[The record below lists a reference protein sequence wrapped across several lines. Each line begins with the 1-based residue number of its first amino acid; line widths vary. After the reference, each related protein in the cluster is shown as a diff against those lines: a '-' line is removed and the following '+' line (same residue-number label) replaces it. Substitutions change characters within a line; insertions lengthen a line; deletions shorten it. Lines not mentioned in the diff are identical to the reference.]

1 MMARP
6 FGRDPGTRPNNPVGW
21 VRAGADADIGPP
33 GSSSSGGSGP
43 SVYLMVHRVAPPRL
57 TAAFGLMLIAAG
69 VVTLTR
75 GTLIGG
81 TVPVAAGAIAALS
94 LGTAVYA
101 KRAQLSF
108 GQVGWIAVACTVLVA
123 GVTASRDTPEG
134 SGFALAWAAPFAYAA
149 GRRVGIAHT
158 LAAGVTL
165 AAAFALQ
172 AARVDDPVAFGTYV
186 SSWVAAVATAAIV
199 GAVAGV
205 ILDSLERTQRQLD
218 AGFEHGL
225 LGQTFIDLAG
235 RWTQVNGA
243 FAAMVGRTPEELA
256 GRTVTAI
263 THPDDRGISLDN
275 LAGVTADRLG
285 TMVFDKRFV
294 RPDGSICWARVHA
307 VVLRDADGAPTGFF
321 AEYTDI
327 TAQREAEERLQAS
340 DRRFERMFQDAGVGM
355 VVISSDGLVEQ
366 ANAAVGEILGT
377 TPDALIGTD
386 IRRWRHPDDEEVGEQ
401 ARLALHRGERDTY
414 RRIGRYV
421 RSDGREIGVD
431 ITSAVVRGSDGE
443 VDYALLQIIDV
454 SDRDAAQRR
463 ESALAELGRLALGS
477 HPAELLG
484 AAVRVVAQTL
494 GVPFATVVDADSGE
508 VLAAHGWDGEAATGH
523 ALAALDGVGPLELH
537 DPETELRFPT
547 RALQDAGAAAGVAVA
562 VAGEGDAPFAVLTV
576 HTAVAT
582 RCFDHGEL
590 AFLASAGNVLTAA
603 VRRDAAER
611 ELRHRALHDPVTR
624 LPNRALLV
632 DRLRHALVRA
642 RREHRSVAA
651 LFIDVDDFKDVN
663 DRHGH
668 EGGDELLRI
677 LGPRLQDALRANDT
691 LARFGADEFVV
702 VCEDLDDPEEALAV
716 ADRLLEAASAPCT
729 LAGHTVRQT
738 ASIGIALSHG
748 VDEVDAEGLLRDADL
763 AMHRAKLAGK
773 ARYEVFAHAMR
784 ELALDRVALLNDLDR
799 AIAQDELALVF
810 QPIVRLTDG
819 ALHAAEALVRW
830 HHPERGTIMPDEFIG
845 LAERT
850 GRIAELGRWVLR
862 EAAREAARWPTL
874 IVGVNASR
882 LQLSEPGFV
891 DDVERVLG
899 EHGIAPGRFT
909 IEVTETALMEDPA
922 AAETTLQALRD
933 LGVRIALDDFG
944 TGYSS
949 LSSVSDFPLSTLK
962 LDRAFLADHRPES
975 QRWSIVRAVLDMART
990 LDLDVVVEGVETHA
1004 QRIALSELGAIHG
1017 QGFLFSRPVPADE
1030 LTAMYAAAVPG

>member
-1 MMARP
+1 
-6 FGRDPGTRPNNPVGW
+6 
-21 VRAGADADIGPP
+21 
-33 GSSSSGGSGP
+33 
-43 SVYLMVHRVAPPRL
+43 MVHRVAPPRL
-57 TAAFGLMLIAAG
+57 TAAFGITLIAAG
-69 VVTLTR
+69 VVTLAR
-75 GTLIGG
+75 DVLVGG
-81 TVPVAAGAIAALS
+81 TVPVTAGAIIALGLGAAVH
-94 LGTAVYA
+94 A
-101 KRAQLSF
+101 RREHLSF
-108 GQVGWIAVACTVLVA
+108 EQVGWTAVACTVLVA
-123 GVTASRDTPEG
+123 GVAASRDTPEG

-158 LAAGVTL
+158 VAAGLTL
-165 AAAFALQ
+165 AGAFALQ

-199 GAVAGV
+199 GAVARV

-218 AGFEHGL
+218 TGFEQGL

-243 FAAMVGRTPEELA
+243 FATMVGRTPEQLV
-256 GRTVTAI
+256 GRPVTAI

-275 LAGVTADRLG
+275 LAGTASDELD

-294 RPDGSICWARVHA
+294 RSDGAICWASVHA
-307 VVLRDADGAPTGFF
+307 VVLRDGHGTPTGFF
-321 AEYTDI
+321 AEYTNI
-327 TAQREAEERLQAS
+327 TAQREAEERLRAS

-355 VVISSDGLVEQ
+355 VVISSEGLVEQ
-366 ANAAVGEILGT
+366 ANAAVASILGT
-377 TPDALIGTD
+377 TAEALIGTD
-386 IRRWRHPDDEEVGEQ
+386 IRRWRHSDDDESGEQ
-401 ARLALHRGERDTY
+401 ARLMLHRGERDTY
-414 RRIGRYV
+414 RRMGRFV
-421 RSDGREIGVD
+421 RSDGCDISVD
-431 ITSAVVRGSDGE
+431 ITGAVVRDGYGE
-443 VDYALLQIIDV
+443 VAYALLQLIDV

-463 ESALAELGRLALGS
+463 ESALAELGRLAVGTN
-477 HPAELLG
+477 PAELLS

-494 GVPFATVVDADSGE
+494 GVPFATVVDAESGE
-508 VLAAHGWDGEAATGH
+508 VLAAHGWDGAAATAH
-523 ALAALDGVGPLELH
+523 ARAALDGVGPLELR

-547 RALQDAGAAAGVAVA
+547 RSLRDAGAVAGVAVA

-576 HTAVAT
+576 HAALGT
-582 RCFDHGEL
+582 RRFDDGEL
-590 AFLASAGNVLTAA
+590 TFLASAGNVLTAA

-611 ELRHRALHDPVTR
+611 ELRHRVLHDPVTR

-663 DRHGH
+663 DHHGH

-677 LGPRLQDALRANDT
+677 LGPRLQDALRADDT

-716 ADRLLEAASAPCT
+716 AERLLEAVSKPCT
-729 LAGHTVRQT
+729 LAGQAVRRT

-748 VDEVDAEGLLRDADL
+748 ADEVGAEGLLRDADL

-799 AIAQDELALVF
+799 AIAEDELALVF

-862 EAAREAARWPTL
+862 EAAREAARWPSL

-891 DDVERVLG
+891 DDVARVLA

-922 AAETTLQALRD
+922 AAEATLQALRD

-949 LSSVSDFPLSTLK
+949 LSSVSDFPISTLK

-975 QRWSIVRAVLDMART
+975 QRWSIVRAVLDLART
-990 LDLDVVVEGVETHA
+990 LDLDVVVEGVETDA

-1017 QGFLFSRPVPADE
+1017 QGFLFSRPVTADALTE
-1030 LTAMYAAAVPG
+1030 LYDNEKTRAALPPR

>member
-1 MMARP
+1 
-6 FGRDPGTRPNNPVGW
+6 
-21 VRAGADADIGPP
+21 
-33 GSSSSGGSGP
+33 
-43 SVYLMVHRVAPPRL
+43 MVHRSAPPRL
-57 TAAFGLMLIAAG
+57 TAAFGIMLVAAG
-69 VVTLTR
+69 AITLTR
-75 GTLIGG
+75 GALVGS
-81 TVPVAAGAIAALS
+81 TVPVAAGGIVAFAL
-94 LGTAVYA
+94 GAGIHA
-101 KRAQLSF
+101 RRERLSF
-108 GQVGWIAVACTVLVA
+108 AQVGWIAVASTVIVA
-123 GVTASRDTPEG
+123 FVTASRDTPEG

-158 LAAGVTL
+158 LASGVAL
-165 AAAFALQ
+165 AVAFGLQ
-172 AARVDDPVAFGTYV
+172 ALRVDHPLPFGTYV

-199 GAVAGV
+199 GAVARV

-218 AGFEHGL
+218 AGFEQGL
-225 LGQTFIDLAG
+225 LGQAFIDLSG

-243 FAAMVGRTPEELA
+243 FAAMIGRTPEQLV
-256 GRTVTAI
+256 GRPVI
-263 THPDDRGISLDN
+263 EVTHPGDHATAHEN
-275 LAGVTADRLG
+275 LADAEADQLD
-285 TMVFDKRFV
+285 TVVYDKRFV
-294 RPDGSICWARVHA
+294 RPDGTVCWTTVHA
-307 VVLRDADGAPTGFF
+307 VVLHDRGMPTGFF

-327 TAQREAEERLQAS
+327 TAQREAEERLRTS
-340 DRRFERMFQDAGVGM
+340 ERRFERMFRDAGVGM
-355 VVISSDGLVEQ
+355 VIISAGGQVLQ
-366 ANAAVGEILGT
+366 ANPAAAEILGT
-377 TPDALIGTD
+377 TLRRLLGAD
-386 IRRWRHPDDEEVGEQ
+386 IRDWRHPDDHEAGE
-401 ARLALHRGERDTY
+401 AA
-414 RRIGRYV
+414 V
-421 RSDGREIGVD
+421 RSVMVDGNDAYHRDGRMVRDDGREIHVALTG
-431 ITSAVVRGSDGE
+431 AVVRDASGA
-443 VDYALLQIIDV
+443 VDHAILQLLDV
-454 SDRDAAQRR
+454 TDRDAAQRR
-463 ESALAELGRLALGS
+463 ESALAELGRLALATN
-477 HPAELLG
+477 PVELLG
-484 AAVRVVAQTL
+484 AAVRAIAQTL
-494 GVPFATVVDADSGE
+494 GVPFATVVGADSGA
-508 VLAAHGWDGEAATGH
+508 VMAAHGWDGAAAIEH
-523 ALAALDGVGPLELH
+523 ARAALDGVGPLELH

-547 RALQDAGAAAGVAVA
+547 RALTDAGAVAGVAVA

-576 HTAVAT
+576 HAAVGA
-582 RCFDHGEL
+582 RRFDHGEL
-590 AFLASAGNVLTAA
+590 AFLASAGHVLTAA

-611 ELRHRALHDPVTR
+611 ELRHRALHDPITR

-632 DRLRHALVRA
+632 DRLRHALTRA

-668 EGGDELLRI
+668 EGGDELLRM
-677 LGPRLQDALRANDT
+677 LGPRLQGALRANDT

-716 ADRLLEAASAPCT
+716 ADRLLEAAAAPCT
-729 LAGHTVRQT
+729 LAGHTIRQT
-738 ASIGIALSHG
+738 ASIGIALSQG
-748 VDEVDAEGLLRDADL
+748 AEADVDAEALLRDADL

-773 ARYEVFAHAMR
+773 GRYEVFAHAMR

-810 QPIVRLTDG
+810 QPIVRLSDG

-862 EAAREAARWPTL
+862 EAAREAARWPGL

-882 LQLSEPGFV
+882 LQLSAPGFV
-891 DDVERVLG
+891 DDVARVLG

-909 IEVTETALMEDPA
+909 VEVTETALMEDPA
-922 AAETTLQALRD
+922 AAEATLQALRD

-1004 QRIALSELGAIHG
+1004 QRIALSELGAVHG
-1017 QGFLFSRPVPADE
+1017 QGFLFSRPVPPDE
-1030 LTAMYAAAVPG
+1030 LTAMYAAAAVPSQAI

>member
-1 MMARP
+1 
-6 FGRDPGTRPNNPVGW
+6 
-21 VRAGADADIGPP
+21 
-33 GSSSSGGSGP
+33 
-43 SVYLMVHRVAPPRL
+43 MVHRVAPPRL
-57 TAAFGLMLIAAG
+57 TAAFGAMLVAAG
-69 VVTLTR
+69 LITLTR
-75 GTLIGG
+75 GALVGS
-81 TVPVAAGAIAALS
+81 TVPVAVGGIVALG
-94 LGTAVYA
+94 LGGFIHV
-101 KRAQLSF
+101 RRERLSF
-108 GQVGWIAVACTVLVA
+108 EQVGWIAVVCTAVVA
-123 GVTASRDTPEG
+123 FVAASRDTPEG

-158 LAAGVTL
+158 VASGVAL
-165 AAAFALQ
+165 AAAFGVQ
-172 AARVDDPVAFGTYV
+172 AARLDDPLPFGNYV

-199 GAVAGV
+199 GAVARV

-218 AGFEHGL
+218 AGFEQGL
-225 LGQTFIDLAG
+225 LGQTFVDLDG
-235 RWTQVNGA
+235 RWTQVNRA
-243 FAAMVGRTPEELA
+243 FSAMVGRAPEELV
-256 GRTVTAI
+256 GRPVISI
-263 THPDDRGISLDN
+263 THPEDRRISLDN
-275 LAGVTADRLG
+275 LAGTAADRLD

-294 RPDGSICWARVHA
+294 RPDDTICWVGVHA
-307 VVLRDADGAPTGFF
+307 VVLRDDRGTPSGFF

-327 TAQREAEERLQAS
+327 TAQREAEERLRAS
-340 DRRFERMFQDAGVGM
+340 DRRFERMFRDAGVGM
-355 VVISSDGLVEQ
+355 VMIAVDGVVAQ
-366 ANAAVGEILGT
+366 ANPAAAEILGT
-377 TPDALIGTD
+377 TLERLIGAD
-386 IRRWRHPDDEEVGEQ
+386 LRDWRHPDDHEASEAAIRSVMHEGEDVY
-401 ARLALHRGERDTY
+401 HRDGRMVRD
-414 RRIGRYV
+414 
-421 RSDGREIGVD
+421 DGREIHVALTG
-431 ITSAVVRGSDGE
+431 AVVRDAAGA
-443 VDYALLQIIDV
+443 VDHAILQLLDV
-454 SDRDAAQRR
+454 TDRDAAQRR
-463 ESALAELGRLALGS
+463 ESALAELGRLALGTN
-477 HPAELLG
+477 PVELLG
-484 AAVRVVAQTL
+484 ATVRVIAQTL

-508 VLAAHGWDGEAATGH
+508 VLAAHGWDGSAATDH
-523 ALAALDGVGPLELH
+523 ARAALDGVGPLELRE
-537 DPETELRFPT
+537 PETELRFPT
-547 RALQDAGAAAGVAVA
+547 RALTEAGAVAGVAVA
-562 VAGEGDAPFAVLTV
+562 VAGEGDAPFAVLTI
-576 HTAVAT
+576 HAAVGA
-582 RCFDHGEL
+582 RRFAHGEL
-590 AFLASAGNVLTAA
+590 AFLASAGHVLTAA

-632 DRLRHALVRA
+632 DRLRHALIRA

-668 EGGDELLRI
+668 EGGDELLMA

-702 VCEDLDDPEEALAV
+702 VCEDLDDPEEALSV
-716 ADRLLEAASAPCT
+716 ADRLLEAVATPCT
-729 LAGHTVRQT
+729 VAGYTVRQT
-738 ASIGIALSHG
+738 ASIGIALSQG
-748 VDEVDAEGLLRDADL
+748 AADDADAEALLRDADL

-773 ARYEVFAHAMR
+773 GRYEVFAHAMR

-799 AIAQDELALVF
+799 AIAEDELSLVF

-830 HHPERGTIMPDEFIG
+830 HHPERGTIMPDEFIA

-862 EAAREAARWPTL
+862 EAAREAARWPSL

-882 LQLSEPGFV
+882 LQLSAPGFV
-891 DDVERVLG
+891 EDVERVLG
-899 EHGIAPGRFT
+899 EFGIAPARFT
-909 IEVTETALMEDPA
+909 VEVTETALMEDPA
-922 AAETTLQALRD
+922 QAEATLQALRD

-1004 QRIALSELGAIHG
+1004 QRVALSELGAVHG

-1030 LTAMYAAAVPG
+1030 LTAMYAAAVPSRASQAG